1 MSNEQSEQQ
10 RNNDDVV
17 VAVEKTNTD
26 TIQHENNDDVVVAV
40 EKINTT
46 KIIPP
51 TEVSVSYSTY
61 RKFSDMLEQMYPNHE
76 ERTEKKTTS
85 NR

>member
-10 RNNDDVV
+10 RNN
-17 VAVEKTNTD
+17 
-26 TIQHENNDDVVVAV
+26 DVVVAV

-76 ERTEKKTTS
+76 ERTEKRQQVIDNVFCVIALTEPCIS
-85 NR
+85 S